1 MLKQLLPI
9 GNLAM
14 FEYELQGDIFE
25 EEVFGRTED
34 SGEALFLV
42 FRREGVSAGE
52 RTV

>member
-1 MLKQLLPI
+1 
-9 GNLAM
+9 M

-25 EEVFGRTED
+25 EEVFGRTKN

-42 FRREGVSAGE
+42 FGHEGVIAGE